1 MKIEQGTLIPSTLT
15 PVGEGITGAS
25 YAIVVIAGLSQRCVV
40 KRAGDREVAAECL
53 CALLGDS
60 LGLPTLLPVV
70 TTDPRDNTLWFGA
83 REVGYPSLSSR
94 LRIGTHANALQMHA
108 LACILSAWSQVG
120 QVISFDELIAN
131 GDRNPGNVL
140 WNGVQFTII
149 DHERALGIQPKQ
161 LNWLALFATNQF
173 QPQLVAGVQSASTS
187 AALAQ
192 QALLGAGSTV
202 WQTIAAE
209 FASAPT
215 AVGKHCSAFTSLAQ
229 GNLGSLA
236 SSAANAM
243 TPMFARQQP

>member
-1 MKIEQGTLIPSTLT
+1 MKIEQGSLIPSTLI

-25 YAIVVIAGLSQRCVV
+25 YAIVFIAGLSQRCVV
-40 KRAGDREVAAECL
+40 KRAGDREIAAECL
-53 CALLGDS
+53 CALLGHA
-60 LGLPTLLPVV
+60 LGLPTLVPVV
-70 TTDPRDNTLWFGA
+70 VTDPRDNTLWFGA

-94 LRIGTHANALQMHA
+94 LRIGSHADARQMQA

-120 QVISFDELIAN
+120 QAISFDELVAN

-149 DHERALGIQPKQ
+149 DHERALGIQPMQ
-161 LNWLALFATNQF
+161 LNRLALFATNQF

-192 QALLGAGSTV
+192 QALLGVGSTV
-202 WQTIAAE
+202 WKMIAAE
-209 FASAPT
+209 FASVPPV
-215 AVGKHCSAFTSLAQ
+215 VGQHCSTFSALAQ
-229 GNLGSLA
+229 ANLGSLA
-236 SSAANAM
+236 SSTANAM